1 MGYGGGRGDLLIL
14 LRSGMSETEIVRIVI
29 AALEIVSRAAPGFL
43 AAFSGADS
51 DAAAL
56 ERARVALEAVPTDPA
71 KRGIERWRAELRGT

>member
-1 MGYGGGRGDLLIL
+1 MP
-14 LRSGMSETEIVRIVI
+14 ETEIVRIVL

-56 ERARVALEAVPTDPA
+56 ERARVALDAVPRDPA
-71 KRGIERWRAELRGT
+71 ARGIDRWRSELGR